1 MRGEEALVTLEKSH
15 AAHAYLSSKIYRT
28 PLASAQRIGQMT
40 KPHVRRLKAE
50 RQQKTGSFN
59 LRGAAIKN
67 GRRMTRCGASP
78 LRSRPIALLLGAL
91 TLTVTLAGCGET
103 LSAPFATPTAP
114 APTATST
121 NPGTPAPKIAARAA
135 YLMNA
140 QTGEIYLSVNAETP
154 VALAST
160 TKIMTA
166 LAAIQFFLSVDL
178 PVKIGADAV
187 AMNTNGN
194 SVAKLR
200 LGDRLTLRE
209 ALYAP
214 MLPSGDDAAVAIAD
228 AVAGSQEKFTG
239 LMNSEAASLGLR
251 HTSYL
256 NVSGL
261 DPDDGSDCARKYGN
275 CSSAHDLVIL
285 AKYAMANPEFR
296 AIVSTVVFTL
306 PATDRHGR
314 YMWTTTNN
322 LLTSRRY
329 DGIEG
334 VKTGHTENAGYC
346 LVFEAAHM
354 DKRLVGVVLGEQTD
368 DGRFADAAAL
378 LDWGFGAQKAP

>member
-15 AAHAYLSSKIYRT
+15 AAHACLSGRVYRT
-28 PLASAQRIGQMT
+28 PFVSAQLIGQMT

-50 RQQKTGSFN
+50 RQQKTGSF
-59 LRGAAIKN
+59 KQH
-67 GRRMTRCGASP
+67 GASHP
-78 LRSRPIALLLGAL
+78 CSLPIALLLGAL
-91 TLTVTLAGCGET
+91 TLTVTLAGCGEA
-103 LSAPFATPTAP
+103 LSAPIAMPTVSKQA
-114 APTATST
+114 ATST
-121 NPGTPAPKIAARAA
+121 IPGAPPPEIAARAA

-140 QTGEIYLSVNAETP
+140 QTGEVYLSVNAETP
-154 VALAST
+154 VAIAST

-166 LAAIQFFLSVDL
+166 LAAIHYSSSLDL

-200 LGDRLTLRE
+200 LGDTLTLRE
-209 ALYAP
+209 ALYALL
-214 MLPSGDDAAVAIAD
+214 LPSGDDAAVAIAD
-228 AVAGSQEKFTG
+228 AVAGSQEKFAG
-239 LMNSEAASLGLR
+239 LMNREAASLGLR
-251 HTSYL
+251 HMSYL

-261 DPDDGSDCARKYGN
+261 DPNNGSDCARMYGN
-275 CSSAHDLVIL
+275 CSSARDLVML

-322 LLTSRRY
+322 LLTKKYY

-346 LVFEAAHM
+346 LVFEAAHL
-354 DKRLVGVVLGEQTD
+354 DKQLVGVVLGEETAA
-368 DGRFADAAAL
+368 GRFTDAAAL